1 MIGLYD
7 KIIRGQF
14 GRHRGGKM
22 VGQNR
27 MMVAFIFD
35 SGRLGSNSYGE
46 VIFEHIMSG
55 LEITKNPNKIIVSL
69 GDILVNGRYVDIEPY
84 VINNDFCT
92 VDFNAFDKAMPFK
105 DYPFCWVVEDICKSI
120 ALEIDQR
127 LKKELRG
134 YIGITE
140 IDIYSENTNKQFWKR
155 MIREFAVKENTIT
168 AFQNPDLTGRFIYE
182 ECAIK
187 LGYQVDYSSDAES
200 CNIEDLE
207 ILQSAFVKSE
217 SDLQIRQSK
226 KSYSG
231 ADRDLMNMNFSL
243 NRELQIAGALIWK
256 SVVEI
261 SRNSFHKE
269 DWEPPLVEESFF
281 TLYHAAQGVERLQKI
296 VVELLCKKHHIKQEE
311 KRRIDDLLL
320 THNHCAL
327 NTWIEETEDIRFST
341 SIKRL
346 FNILQKF
353 YNNVRYLRYS
363 DDQDRKQLVPEYYLL
378 KELAK
383 GSKSEDYDHY
393 IKNFFGKMLGEI
405 AHSYYELLSNLCTS
419 LNIFVNELYAF
430 SAATIVFY
438 GQHPVNL
445 YEEYMHRQTEK
456 KELLYWL
463 ISKGGQYPYNKF
475 FETEAIDIDP
485 EEINSFLVDFINNPD
500 NCELLH
506 ETIDNIYDEMCSSDK
521 ALWKKHVAEVEG
533 MIANPHLMDT
543 QCFEGED
550 SE

>member
-1 MIGLYD
+1 MIG
-7 KIIRGQF
+7 QE
-14 GRHRGGKM
+14 
-22 VGQNR
+22 R

-35 SGRLGSNSYGE
+35 SGRLESNSYGE
-46 VIFEHIMSG
+46 VVFEHIMRG
-55 LEITKNPNKIIVSL
+55 MEITKNPYKTIVSL
-69 GDILVNGRYVDIEPY
+69 GDILVNSRYVDIEPY
-84 VINNDFCT
+84 VLNNDFCT
-92 VDFNAFDKAMPFK
+92 VDFDSLDRTMPFQ
-105 DYPFCWVVEDICKSI
+105 DYPFCWVMEDICKDT
-120 ALEIDQR
+120 ALEIDRR
-127 LKKELRG
+127 LKTELHG
-134 YIGITE
+134 YVGITE
-140 IDIYSENTNKQFWKR
+140 VDLSAESKNKQFWKELIR
-155 MIREFAVKENTIT
+155 RFAIREKTIT
-168 AFQNPDLTGRFIYE
+168 VFQNPELSDRFAYE

-187 LGYQVDYSSDAES
+187 LGYQVDYSPNAES
-200 CNIEDLE
+200 CGIEDLE
-207 ILQSAFVKSE
+207 TLQSSFVKSD
-217 SDLQIRQSK
+217 SYRQIIQSK
-226 KSYSG
+226 KSSSG
-231 ADRDLMNMNFSL
+231 ADRDLFNMNFSL

-256 SVVEI
+256 SVIEVSRI
-261 SRNSFHKE
+261 SFFKE
-269 DWEPPLVEESFF
+269 AWEPPLVEDSFF

-296 VVELLCKKHHIKQEE
+296 VVELVCKKHHTKQEE
-311 KRRIDDLLL
+311 KKRVDDLLL
-320 THNHCAL
+320 SHSHCAL
-327 NTWIEETEDIRFST
+327 NAWIEEKEEVSFST
-341 SIKRL
+341 NSKRL
-346 FNILQKF
+346 FNILQEF
-353 YNNVRYLRYS
+353 YNSIRYLRYS
-363 DDQDRKQLVPEYYLL
+363 DIHDLKQLIPEYHLL
-378 KELAK
+378 KELGK
-383 GSKSEDYDHY
+383 GAQNDNYDFY
-393 IKNFFGKMLGEI
+393 IKNLFGKTLGEI
-405 AHSYYELLSNLCTS
+405 AQTYYMLLRDVCTS